1 MVDNVMA
8 NATPILPA
16 HIEDTVAAIAQ
27 LHADHYA
34 RATPVQRVIDTVTAF
49 AGRPAFTISVII
61 VVIGWI
67 ALNLIMRASGI
78 EPFDAPPFYWLQG
91 SVAVA
96 ALLMTSIILTTQR
109 REDEL
114 GTHREQL
121 TLELAILSEKKT
133 AKLIALFEEMRRDM
147 PNLRNRVD
155 LEATALSQ
163 PADPQAVL
171 EAIKDSH
178 IALAE
183 AAETVVADEAT
194 SATSI

>member
-1 MVDNVMA
+1 MTA
-8 NATPILPA
+8 LPILPA

-34 RATPVQRVIDTVTAF
+34 RATPVQKLIDAVTAF
-49 AGRPAFTISVII
+49 AGRPSFTISVII
-61 VVIGWI
+61 VVAGWI
-67 ALNLIMRASGI
+67 AVNLIIRALGA

-91 SVAVA
+91 LVTVS

-133 AKLIALFEEMRRDM
+133 AKLIALFEELRRDM
-147 PNLRNRVD
+147 PNLHNRID

-171 EAIKDSH
+171 EAIKESH
-178 IALAE
+178 VALAE
-183 AAETVVADEAT
+183 AAETALAEETV
-194 SATSI
+194 SAGLV